1 MSTNF
6 VAESFVND
14 LGQTINPGD
23 EVIYIGSGYSN
34 STKVRRGVFDGVYK
48 ETFRPY
54 DYKTR
59 SYLDEQVHVTAV
71 RVGGVK
77 DTRWNYN
84 YDTGKGKHVDIVRKA
99 ILPLKRVYKIDTS
112 FAALDGKSF

>member
-23 EVIYIGSGYSN
+23 EVIYIGSGYSH

-48 ETFRPY
+48 ETYRPY
-54 DYKTR
+54 DFKTR
-59 SYLDEQVHVTAV
+59 SYLDEHVRVSAV

-84 YDTGKGKHVDIVRKA
+84 YDTGEGKHVDIVRKA